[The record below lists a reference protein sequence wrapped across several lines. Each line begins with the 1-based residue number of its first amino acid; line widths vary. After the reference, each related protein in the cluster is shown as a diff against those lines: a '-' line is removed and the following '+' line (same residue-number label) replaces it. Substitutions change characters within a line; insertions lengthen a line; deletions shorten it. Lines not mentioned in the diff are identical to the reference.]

1 MNVEQLKALLADV
14 PNEVLAEAM
23 GLEQSSNVLYLAGKL
38 QGFPKVTDKSKWRE
52 PVMAEK
58 LGHVAHEK
66 ISAGKDSEA
75 YGSDAYDPST
85 GRMAEYKS
93 NAIGDKEAR
102 NLRQEL
108 RPNGTRFALYTAKG
122 VYNGAYTHEAIDA
135 YAGVD
140 HYFGIFHEELCVLI
154 VKVDTTYVANELR
167 NILNEKEELRR
178 TTGRKITTNCNTVQ
192 VHLERDKDN
201 YEIAYINEDWFSK
214 NNGITF

>member
-1 MNVEQLKALLADV
+1 MDLSKLTYEELAHALYMKGKAD
-14 PNEVLAEAM
+14 
-23 GLEQSSNVLYLAGKL
+23 GY
-38 QGFPKVTDKSKWRE
+38 PKVTDKTKWRE

-66 ISAGKDSEA
+66 ISAGKGSDA
-75 YGSDAYDPST
+75 YGSDAYDPRT

-93 NAIGDKEAR
+93 SAIDDAKAR

-108 RPNGTRFALYTAKG
+108 KRDGSRFAIYKAAG

-140 HYFGIFHEELCVLI
+140 HYFGVFFEEVCVLI
-154 VKVDTTYVANELR
+154 IKVDTEFVANTLR

-178 TTGRKITTNCNTVQ
+178 TTGRKITTNCNTVN
-192 VHLERDKDN
+192 VHLTNDAEH
-201 YEIAYINEDWFSK
+201 YEIAYYNAEFFAA
-214 NNGITF
+214 NNGIFFGE

>member
-1 MNVEQLKALLADV
+1 MNAEQLKELLAGV
-14 PNEVLAEAM
+14 SNEELAKIM
-23 GLEQSSNVLYLAGKL
+23 DFEQVANILYVKGK
-38 QGFPKVTDKSKWRE
+38 QEGYPKVTDKSKWRE
-52 PVMAEK
+52 PVMARK

-140 HYFGIFHEELCVLI
+140 HYYSIFHEELCVLI
-154 VKVDTTYVANELR
+154 VKVDTEYVANELR

-192 VHLERDKDN
+192 VHLERDRDN

>member
-1 MNVEQLKALLADV
+1 MNAELLKALTELSYEELTHALYV
-14 PNEVLAEAM
+14 KGKAE
-23 GLEQSSNVLYLAGKL
+23 GY
-38 QGFPKVTDKSKWRE
+38 PKVTDKSKWRE

-66 ISAGKDSEA
+66 ISAGKNSDA
-75 YGSDAYDPST
+75 YGSDAYDAST

-108 RPNGTRFALYTAKG
+108 RPNGKRFAPYTAKG

-154 VKVDTTYVANELR
+154 IKVDTEYVANELR
-167 NILNEKEELRR
+167 RILNEKEELRR

-192 VHLERDKDN
+192 VHLQNDKTC
-201 YEIAYINEDWFSK
+201 YEIAYINQDWFTECGGK
-214 NNGITF
+214 LF